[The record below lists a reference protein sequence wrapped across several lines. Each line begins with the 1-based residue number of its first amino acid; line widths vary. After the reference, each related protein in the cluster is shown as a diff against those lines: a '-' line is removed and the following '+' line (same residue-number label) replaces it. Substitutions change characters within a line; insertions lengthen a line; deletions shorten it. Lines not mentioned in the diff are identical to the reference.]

1 MLCFICLCKGNVGI
15 DIFKFH
21 VVNFISS
28 FESPRF
34 YWFLLI
40 KPTVIN
46 NNVYVFLTFVWFYF
60 CIGIHLE
67 LVLLWG
73 ARYSRD
79 LIFFLDCYS
88 LILTPF
94 KLNLWTYNVM
104 SMYVGTYMC
113 IYVLGF
119 LFFRWALGRYCF
131 HHFNSMV
138 PFNSN
143 FKRFFAISHIYIPE
157 WLKITLLCFKQKITL
172 GLWLGLYEIFR
183 LIWRGM
189 VFLQCWVFPQRN
201 MLCLSI
207 YSTHLLWPLVN
218 LYRCL
223 HIRPTNFLLSTF

>member
-1 MLCFICLCKGNVGI
+1 MLCFICLCKENVGI

-46 NNVYVFLTFVWFYF
+46 NNVYIFLIFVWFYF

-67 LVLLWG
+67 FVLLWG

-94 KLNLWTYNVM
+94 KLNLWIYNIM
-104 SMYVGTYMC
+104 SMYDICVYMFWAFC
-113 IYVLGF
+113 CSTELLVFTVFIISTPWF
-119 LFFRWALGRYCF
+119 LLI
-131 HHFNSMV
+131 
-138 PFNSN
+138 
-143 FKRFFAISHIYIPE
+143 AISRDSLLYSHIYIPE
-157 WLKITLLCFKQKITL
+157 WLKITFLCFKQKITL
-172 GLWLGLYEIFR
+172 GLWLGLY
-183 LIWRGM
+183 
-189 VFLQCWVFPQRN
+189 
-201 MLCLSI
+201 
-207 YSTHLLWPLVN
+207 
-218 LYRCL
+218 
-223 HIRPTNFLLSTF
+223 